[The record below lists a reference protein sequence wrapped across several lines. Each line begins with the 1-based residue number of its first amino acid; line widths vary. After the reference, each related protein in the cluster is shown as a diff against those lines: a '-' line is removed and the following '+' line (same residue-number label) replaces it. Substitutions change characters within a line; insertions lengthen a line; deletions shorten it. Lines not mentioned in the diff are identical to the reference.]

1 MILYFQTLQRII
13 NPIISPMSIHRA
25 IKTLTNGHL
34 KSVNLNNQTLKDN
47 KKSPPNKGQES
58 HTITIPQPTEKP
70 E

>member
-1 MILYFQTLQRII
+1 ML
-13 NPIISPMSIHRA
+13 IHRA
-25 IKTLTNGHL
+25 KKSPSNGHL
-34 KSVNLNNQTLKDN
+34 KSSNLNNQTLKDN